1 MFCWDFLLVG
11 GGGLHSQ
18 SDLVILIDGVL
29 NGDDA
34 IVSARLSKLPIGERC
49 MPVGEQSSRGVHLR
63 TGTFPFANGLVREKN
78 SFLFTLTFAQSRIS

>member
-1 MFCWDFLLVG
+1 MVG

-49 MPVGEQSSRGVHLR
+49 TPVGEQSSRGVCLG
-63 TGTFPFANGLVREKN
+63 TGTFPFANRLVCEKN
-78 SFLFTLTFAQSRIS
+78 CFLLTLPSLNHEFHRDIR